1 MDEGQTGMAHIKVD
15 HPHSLGREEAKDKVL
30 ELIPQVLEKITMD
43 TRWSGDTLYIEGSGV
58 KGTIDVL
65 ERKIAVRLSTSL
77 MLRPFRSQITSELK
91 KQLSL
96 RF

>member
-1 MDEGQTGMAHIKVD
+1 MAHIKVD